1 MGVELNSVV
10 FNPGASAFSITP
22 GSDSGSIALII
33 SGAGII
39 NNSGVTQNFA
49 ASSSPRATQSFT
61 GSATAGDSVQYTVS
75 GGDPSYGFGFD
86 FYDNTMAATA
96 TFVINGGT
104 DAAHR
109 QAGHVSFW
117 GDSTAEKATIT
128 LNGGHKGAYGGNADF
143 YENSTASR
151 ARFSVNGATEKSA
164 SGGLLRFQGT
174 TTADRAVITCLGS
187 DISGPGDLYFQDSA
201 TAANATLIAKG
212 GKALGGRIIFDA
224 IGTPTGGTARV
235 KLFGNGQLINLHS
248 AGSPLE
254 IGSLEGD
261 GIVSLGEGILEVGN
275 NGRDTTF
282 SGVIQERVAI
292 GLPASA
298 GAGNDFA
305 KDGVADSFVKIGVG
319 TLTLT
324 GASTYAGGTT
334 IEAGTLLVKNT
345 AGSATGSGAV
355 QVGGGTLGGGGI
367 IAGQTTIG
375 TGSGAG
381 GSLQPG
387 KGASNAATITLRNT
401 LIFKSD
407 GRYVWKLNTKKA
419 AGDQVVASGVTIE
432 TGAQFCLNTVANKK
446 LTAGNA
452 FTAISNPSASP
463 IDGTFANLADGS
475 TVAVGVNKLQVS
487 YSGGDGNDLT
497 LTVVP

>member
-1 MGVELNSVV
+1 MAIICPDRPLFPAPILSSRALGPNRLDCAASFCCDRRVNAVSVLALVLFSSLIVDHSLAGSATWAQNPTSGDWNTAANWTPATVPNAPDDVATFGISNITAVTVSMGVELNSVV

-49 ASSSPRATQSFT
+49 VSSSPRATQSFT

-117 GDSTAEKATIT
+117 DDSTAEKATIT

-143 YENSTASR
+143 YENSAASR
-151 ARFSVNGATEKSA
+151 ACFSVNGATEKSA

-174 TTADRAVITCLGS
+174 TTADRAVIMCLGS

-298 GAGNDFA
+298 GRGM
-305 KDGVADSFVKIGVG
+305 
-319 TLTLT
+319 TLR
-324 GASTYAGGTT
+324 
-334 IEAGTLLVKNT
+334 K
-345 AGSATGSGAV
+345 TGSP
-355 QVGGGTLGGGGI
+355 T
-367 IAGQTTIG
+367 
-375 TGSGAG
+375 
-381 GSLQPG
+381 
-387 KGASNAATITLRNT
+387 
-401 LIFKSD
+401 
-407 GRYVWKLNTKKA
+407 
-419 AGDQVVASGVTIE
+419 
-432 TGAQFCLNTVANKK
+432 
-446 LTAGNA
+446 
-452 FTAISNPSASP
+452 PS
-463 IDGTFANLADGS
+463 
-475 TVAVGVNKLQVS
+475 
-487 YSGGDGNDLT
+487 
-497 LTVVP
+497 